1 MALARLALA
10 NGQASAA
17 NAADYLQKHMRV
29 MLAHLNR
36 PGILD
41 IEIKMLTSADRLDQ
55 AQRRLDE
62 ADGIDDG
69 ERAKLQ
75 ARSEEHTSELQ
86 SLMSISYAVFCLKK
100 KKKYTKHKHARSIHS
115 KPKITNT

>member
-10 NGQASAA
+10 NGQATAA

-41 IEIKMLTSADRLDQ
+41 NEIKMLTSADRLDQ

-69 ERAKLQ
+69 ERAKQQ
-75 ARSEEHTSELQ
+75 AIIAPGANGPSMADHEAANDMSTHT
-86 SLMSISYAVFCLKK
+86 
-100 KKKYTKHKHARSIHS
+100 R
-115 KPKITNT
+115 